1 MSSKTTG
8 ATGLAGRY
16 ATALFELAEA
26 DGALDQ
32 VADDLGRLEAMIHVS
47 DDLIRLIRS
56 PVISRADQTRAMTAL
71 MEKSAM
77 AELSVRFVGVVT
89 QNRRLF
95 VLPHM
100 ITAYRALLAAH
111 RGEAS
116 VEVVS
121 AKTLS
126 EKQRTAIGAALKKA
140 VGATIVL
147 DLKVDPGLLG
157 GLVVRVG
164 SRMFDSSLSTKLQHL
179 RLAMKGVG

>member
-16 ATALFELAEA
+16 ATALFELADA
-26 DGALDQ
+26 DGVLDQ
-32 VADDLGRLEAMIHVS
+32 VADDLERLEAMIHAS
-47 DDLIRLIRS
+47 DDLTRLIRS
-56 PVISRADQTRAMTAL
+56 PVISREDQTRAMVAL
-71 MEKSAM
+71 MEKYAM
-77 AELSVRFVGVVT
+77 GELSVRFVGVVA

-95 VLPHM
+95 VLPDM
-100 ITAYRALLAAH
+100 IAAYRALLAAH

-140 VGATIVL
+140 VGATIAL

-179 RLAMKGVG
+179 RLAMKGVA